1 MVPFERI
8 KNKLL
13 FEFSVY
19 VLSCNRLFATL
30 WTVAPLSMGFS
41 RRKHWSGLPCLPPRD
56 LPDPGIKSKSPVSPA
71 LQVDCLPTEPHGKP
85 QYISATLESLMKM
98 SLQKNVKIK
107 TIWRKIQ
114 MTEQKGRAA
123 TVSFTLSPPLGT
135 HQHVLNCQNVV
146 TVVLLD

>member
-1 MVPFERI
+1 MLVSVCEHVQSLQTCLTLCNLMNCSPPGSSVHGNSPG
-8 KNKLL
+8 KNIGVDCHAFLQGIFLTQGSNPSLL
-13 FEFSVY
+13 C
-19 VLSCNRLFATL
+19 L
-30 WTVAPLSMGFS
+30 
-41 RRKHWSGLPCLPPRD
+41 LP
-56 LPDPGIKSKSPVSPA
+56 

>member
-1 MVPFERI
+1 MRAWCLVASVVPASVRRYGLWPAR
-8 KNKLL
+8 LL
-13 FEFSVY
+13 CPRGSPRQEY
-19 VLSCNRLFATL
+19 
-30 WTVAPLSMGFS
+30 
-41 RRKHWSGLPCLPPRD
+41 WSGLPCLPPRD

-98 SLQKNVKIK
+98 CLQKNVKIK